1 MTGNFKSKSGRRILF
16 AFVVVAMA
24 AAVFVL
30 PNIRSRASKGLSQRT
45 ESHVDTVPNF
55 DIRTDKT
62 GREKIAVFR
71 GIAGKDSS
79 AIADGRRAMV
89 RGAEMLKERVPTLKI
104 EYNRELGIPEII
116 GTDVKQGKA
125 FLTQPS
131 GRKRADILK
140 NFLKRDP
147 DLVGLRG
154 QRIDDLKVVSDYKNP
169 DGELSF
175 VELNQELE
183 GVPVFQGEI
192 KAGFTKASEIIRVVN
207 NLAPGLDDAVFSTY
221 FGDPAD
227 AVRVAARYIGSNVA
241 DAALVKNNNVSTD
254 IKAVFGN
261 SDSAPTAEKM
271 YFPTEPGVAVAAWR
285 VLIWQPVNAYYVI
298 VDARDGTML
307 WRKNITEDQTQPATY
322 NVYANP
328 TAMLNLADSPFP
340 MTPGPTSPNGVQGT
354 PISRTPVTR
363 IGNEAPYTFNNLGWI
378 TDGGN
383 STDGNN
389 VQAGLDREF
398 PNSGGLS
405 PSDIDANGLA
415 TGSSNRVFDFPINPA
430 RPTNPASNIGESPLP
445 AGQTPLDCQAA
456 GTATAPTD
464 FQKAAVT
471 QLFYIA
477 NVYHDELYRLG
488 FTEAARNF
496 QNDNFGRGGAGGD
509 RISAQAQ
516 DCSGVNNANFSTPAD
531 GARPQMQ
538 MYLWSNPN
546 PDIDGSLD
554 ADVVIHELTHG
565 VSNRLHGNSTGLSLD
580 IARGMGEGWSD
591 FFAHCLLSE
600 PTDPINGIYTT
611 GAYDTYQLGAV
622 GFNNYYYG
630 IRRFPKAVMA
640 FTGGLDNRPHNPLT
654 FADIDATQMNLSD
667 GAFAPRFGGTA
678 DQVHNIGEVWS
689 IALWEIRARMIQ
701 RLGWAA
707 GNRRVLQL
715 VIDGMKLAPLGPTPV
730 TERDSMI
737 AAAFASGSEA
747 DVADIWAGFAL
758 RGLGATASIQNPG
771 GISTG
776 GQSSVRVTEAFDL
789 PNISQ
794 TPAITVSDAT
804 GDNDGYPEPG
814 ERVDL
819 RIPLTNSTGTTATDV
834 RLQVVGGDGFSPIYG
849 TMSGISTRTISV
861 SYTIPSATACGGILE
876 ITLNVTSSLGPV
888 SFTRSIFVGKPVTVT
903 STESFD
909 GVAAPAIPPLWTAES
924 ILGGVNFVT
933 STTMPDTAPNAM
945 FALDPDTVGG
955 GTDLTAPPV
964 SVTSQAATLSF
975 RNSYDTERAWDGG
988 VLEISIAGGA
998 YQDILDAGGS
1008 FTQNGYNGVLGGG
1021 RNNPLTSRAAW
1032 TGNSAGYL
1040 TTVVQFPA
1048 AANGRI
1054 VQLRWKF
1061 GADDNTTGIGPNPGW
1076 NIDSF
1081 ALTGAGFVTSFACS
1095 LTSPTPVS
1103 ISGRVLTPD
1112 GRALRNAIVSLTDA
1126 QGVSTRFT
1134 TSSFGRYQFDNAIV
1148 GQTYTLTV
1156 ASKRYRFSPRVENVS
1171 ESLANVDFVG
1181 LE

>member
-1 MTGNFKSKSGRRILF
+1 MTRSFKSKSGRRLLF
-16 AFVVVAMA
+16 SLVVLAIA

-30 PNIRSRASKGLSQRT
+30 PSIRSRASKGLSQRT
-45 ESHVDTVPNF
+45 ESHVDAVPNY
-55 DIRTDKT
+55 DIRIDKT
-62 GREKIAVFR
+62 GADKIAAFR
-71 GIAGKDSS
+71 GIAGKNGP
-79 AIADGRRAMV
+79 AIAEARRAMV
-89 RGAEMLKERVPTLKI
+89 RGEESLKERVPTLKI
-104 EYNRELGIPEII
+104 EYNRELGIPEVI
-116 GTDVKQGKA
+116 GTDVKKGKA

-131 GRKRADILK
+131 GGKRADILK

-147 DLVGLRG
+147 ELVGLRG
-154 QRIDDLKVVSDYKNP
+154 RRIDDLKVVSDYKNP

-175 VELNQELE
+175 VELNQELD
-183 GVPVFQGEI
+183 GVPVFQGEV
-192 KAGFTKASEIIRVVN
+192 KAGFTKAGEMIRVVN
-207 NLAPGLDDAVFSTY
+207 NLAPGLDDAVLSSD

-227 AVRVAARYIGSNVA
+227 AVRAAARHIGSDVA
-241 DAALVKNNNVSTD
+241 DAVLVRNIEVSTD
-254 IKAVFGN
+254 LKAVFGN
-261 SDSAPTAEKM
+261 SDSAPMAEKM
-271 YFPTEPGVAVAAWR
+271 YFPTEPGIAVAAWR

-298 VDARDGTML
+298 VDALDGTML

-322 NVYANP
+322 SVYANSQ
-328 TAMLNLADSPFP
+328 AMINVADSPFP
-340 MTPGPTSPNGVQGT
+340 MTPGPTSPNGEQGT
-354 PISRTPVTR
+354 PLFRANITR

-389 VQAGLDREF
+389 VQAGLDREL
-398 PNSGGLS
+398 PNSGGPS
-405 PSDIDANGLA
+405 PSDIDPNGMA
-415 TGSSNRVFDFPINPA
+415 TGSPNRVFSFPINPA
-430 RPTNPASNIGESPLP
+430 RPTNPAANIGESPLP
-445 AGQTPLDCQAA
+445 VGQTPLDCQAE

-477 NVYHDELYRLG
+477 NVYHDELYTLG

-496 QNDNFGRGGAGGD
+496 QNDNFGRDGAAGD
-509 RISAQAQ
+509 RVSAQAQ

-531 GARPQMQ
+531 GNRPQMQ
-538 MYLWSNPN
+538 MYLWSGPN

-565 VSNRLHGNSTGLSLD
+565 TSNRLHGNSTGLSLD

-640 FTGGLDNRPHNPLT
+640 FTGGPDNRPHNPLT

-701 RLGWAA
+701 RLGWAV

-715 VIDGMKLAPLGPTPV
+715 VIDGMKLAPIGPTPV
-730 TERDSMI
+730 TERDAMI

-758 RGLGATASIQNPG
+758 RGLGASASIQNAG
-771 GISTG
+771 GFSNG
-776 GQSSVRVTEAFDL
+776 GQNTVRVTEAFDL

-794 TPAITVSDAT
+794 TPAITVSDIV

-834 RLQVVGGDGFSPIYG
+834 RLQVVGGDGFSPVYG
-849 TMSGISTRTISV
+849 TMAGISTRTV
-861 SYTIPSATACGGILE
+861 GMGYTIPAVTACGSIL
-876 ITLNVTSSLGPV
+876 TLTFNVTSSLGPV
-888 SFTRSIFVGKPVTVT
+888 SFSRSIFVGKPATVT
-903 STESFD
+903 PAENFD
-909 GVAAPAIPPLWTAES
+909 GVVAPAIPALWTATS

-964 SVTSQAATLSF
+964 SVTSPMATLTF

-988 VLEISIAGGA
+988 VLEISVAGGA

-1054 VQLRWKF
+1054 VQLRWRF
-1061 GADDNTTGIGPNPGW
+1061 GADDNTDGIGPNPGW
-1076 NIDSF
+1076 NIDSVS
-1081 ALTGAGFVTSFACS
+1081 LSGAGFVTSFACS
-1095 LTSPTPVS
+1095 LSSPTPVS

-1112 GRALRNAIVSLTDA
+1112 GRSLRNAIVSLTDA
-1126 QGVSTRFT
+1126 QGVFTRAT

-1148 GQTYTLTV
+1148 GQTYTLSV

-1171 ESLANVDFVG
+1171 GSLANIDFVG